1 MLKSLANLKKHIL
14 MLERLRYGMEFCDK
28 QYEKFCLSHDEPK
41 SISELEYQIADY
53 DTSYISAFIPKE
65 VMELWLSCDMEVYT
79 SEFHNRKYFNEI
91 ENDEATCY
99 FLLQFLQLIGVE
111 TCESDSAKYMVY
123 IYDFNDFPVFF
134 ETEEDM
140 DSFLDGYKVAPCVC
154 FERNDDMSWEEIQSI

>member
-1 MLKSLANLKKHIL
+1 MKPP
-14 MLERLRYGMEFCDK
+14 LEVVENV
-28 QYEKFCLSHDEPK
+28 
-41 SISELEYQIADY
+41 
-53 DTSYISAFIPKE
+53 IPKE
-65 VMELWLSCDMEVYT
+65 VMEFWLSCDMEVYT

-99 FLLQFLQLIGVE
+99 FLLQFLRLIGVE

-140 DSFLDGYKVAPCVC
+140 DSFLDCYKVAPCVC
-154 FERNDDMSWEEIQSI
+154 FEKNDDMSWEEIQSI